1 MRVQRSVAGKNVLIT
16 GAARGIGAATAT
28 ELARRGARVSLVG
41 LEPDLLEQNVKA
53 LGEEHMWVEADV
65 TDQGALDAAVAS
77 TVERLG
83 GIDVVIAN
91 AGVAN
96 LGTVR
101 TADPDDAARTI
112 AVNLIGPYR
121 TVAATVRHLADSR
134 GYVLIVASIAAFT
147 PLPGGSA
154 YAASKAGAESLAA
167 SFRLELAQYGITVGS
182 VYPSWVDTDM
192 VRVIE
197 DALPTFKKMRTEM
210 PWPANTLTKVE
221 DCAVAFAD
229 AIERRALRVYV
240 PRSGGFLSVIRP
252 LLLSG
257 LGYRAIARRT
267 GADMRQ
273 LDAENQAR
281 GASWR

>member
-1 MRVQRSVAGKNVLIT
+1 MTVRRSVSGKNVLIT

-28 ELARRGARVSLVG
+28 ELARRGARLSLVG
-41 LEPDLLEQNVKA
+41 LEPVLLEQNAKA
-53 LGEEHMWVEADV
+53 LGDRHMWVEADV
-65 TDQGALDAAVAS
+65 TDQAALDAAAAA
-77 TVERLG
+77 TMERLG

-101 TADPDDAARTI
+101 TADPDEAARTMT
-112 AVNLIGPYR
+112 VNLIGPYR
-121 TVAATVRHLADSR
+121 TVAATVSQLADSR
-134 GYVLIVASIAAFT
+134 GYVLIVASIAAFV
-147 PLPGGSA
+147 PLPGGAA

-167 SFRLELAQYGITVGS
+167 SFRLELAQYGIAVGS
-182 VYPSWVDTDM
+182 VHPSWIDTDL
-192 VRVIE
+192 VRLSE

-210 PWPANTLTKVE
+210 PWPANTLTSVE
-221 DCAVAFAD
+221 DCAVALAD
-229 AIERRALRVYV
+229 AVERRALRVYV
-240 PRSGGFLSVIRP
+240 PSSGRFLSLIRP

-273 LDAENQAR
+273 LDAENQAL
-281 GASWR
+281 GATWR

>member
-28 ELARRGARVSLVG
+28 ELARRGACVSLVG
-41 LEPDLLEQNVKA
+41 LEPDLLEQNANA
-53 LGEEHMWVEADV
+53 LGDRHMWVEADV
-65 TDQGALDAAVAS
+65 TDQAALDAAVDA
-77 TVERLG
+77 TVDRLG

-101 TADPDDAARTI
+101 TADPDEAARTI
-112 AVNLIGPYR
+112 TVNLIGPYR
-121 TVAATVRHLADSR
+121 TAAATVRHLADSR
-134 GYVLIVASIAAFT
+134 GYLLIVASFAAFS
-147 PLPGGSA
+147 PVPGGSA

-182 VYPSWVDTDM
+182 LHPSWIDTNM
-192 VRVIE
+192 VRLSE
-197 DALPTFKKMRTEM
+197 DALPTFKTIRTGM
-210 PWPANTLTKVE
+210 PWPANTLTRVE
-221 DCAVAFAD
+221 DCAVAVAD
-229 AIERRALRVYV
+229 GVERRALRLYV
-240 PRSGGFLSVIRP
+240 PNSGRLLSVIRP

-257 LGYRAIARRT
+257 FGHRAIARRT
-267 GADMRQ
+267 GADLRQ

-281 GASWR
+281 GATWR

>member
-1 MRVQRSVAGKNVLIT
+1 MTERRSVSGKNVLIT
-16 GAARGIGAATAT
+16 GAARGIGAATAS
-28 ELARRGARVSLVG
+28 ELARRGARLSLVG
-41 LEPDLLEQNVKA
+41 LEPDLLEQNAKA
-53 LGEEHMWVEADV
+53 LGDRHMWVEADV
-65 TDQGALDAAVAS
+65 TDQAALDAAAAS

-101 TADPDDAARTI
+101 TADPDEAARTMT
-112 AVNLIGPYR
+112 VNLIGPYR
-121 TVAATVRHLADSR
+121 TVAATVRQLADSR

-147 PLPGGSA
+147 PLPGGAA

-167 SFRLELAQYGITVGS
+167 SFRLELAQYGIAVGS
-182 VYPSWVDTDM
+182 VHPSWIDTDL
-192 VRVIE
+192 VRLSE

-210 PWPANTLTKVE
+210 PWPASTLTSVE
-221 DCAVAFAD
+221 DCAVALAD
-229 AIERRALRVYV
+229 AVERRALRVYV
-240 PRSGGFLSVIRP
+240 PSSGRFLSLIRP

-257 LGYRAIARRT
+257 LGHRAIARRT

-273 LDAENQAR
+273 LDAENQAL
-281 GASWR
+281 GATWR